1 MTEAIIS
8 GMLLGSVL
16 ALLVGPVF
24 FMLIHTSVQK
34 GFLPAMMLSIG
45 VIASDA
51 MFASITYLGSS
62 IIMDLKKFDSIIG
75 ICGGL
80 LIIGFG
86 LATYFKKPTI
96 SAEQLI
102 YKNSARNT
110 VLEFAKGFSMN
121 SLNPSVLFFWIGV
134 AGTWSIQDTSG
145 HHSVVFYSSLL
156 ATVFGTDLLKAWGA
170 SSLKKAISG
179 NVLMWMNRISGFLL
193 IGFGLAMIVKFIYV

>member
-1 MTEAIIS
+1 MTEALIS
-8 GMLLGSVL
+8 GMLLGGVL

-51 MFASITYLGSS
+51 MFATITHLGSS
-62 IIMDLKKFDSIIG
+62 MIMSLKQFDSIIG

-86 LATYFKKPTI
+86 LANYFKKPTVN
-96 SAEQLI
+96 AEQLI
-102 YKNSARNT
+102 YKNSTRNT

-121 SLNPSVLFFWIGV
+121 SLNPSVFFFWIGV
-134 AGTWSIQDTSG
+134 AGTWSIQDTEG
-145 HHSVVFYSSLL
+145 QYTLVFYTSLL
-156 ATVFGTDLLKAWGA
+156 GTVFGTDLLKAWGA

-179 NVLMWMNRISGFLL
+179 NALMWMNRISGILL
-193 IGFGLAMIVKFIYV
+193 IGFGLAMIIKFIQE

>member
-8 GMLLGSVL
+8 GMLLGGVL

-45 VIASDA
+45 VIASDV
-51 MFASITYLGSS
+51 MFATITHLGSS
-62 IIMDLKKFDSIIG
+62 MIMNLQQFDSIIG
-75 ICGGL
+75 VCGGL

-86 LATYFKKPTI
+86 VVTYFKKASI
-96 SAEQLI
+96 SAEQLN
-102 YKNSARNT
+102 YKNSTKNT
-110 VLEFAKGFSMN
+110 LLEFAKGFSMN

-134 AGTWSIQDTSG
+134 AGTWSIQDTEG
-145 HHSVVFYSSLL
+145 RYAVIFYTSLL
-156 ATVFGTDLLKAWGA
+156 TTVFGTDLLKAWGA
-170 SSLKKAISG
+170 SSLKQAISG
-179 NVLMWMNRISGFLL
+179 NVLMWMNRVSGFLL